1 MFKLRKISRDLK
13 DLIEEFYWIN
23 QNNLNPYKK
32 EEKKNIRFLII
43 TMTIISFAF
52 LLITI
57 LIHVF
62 FVGKGIYAISF
73 IDEEGNPAIA
83 NFLLVEIIFAVFSI
97 LSILVIIRL
106 IFMRKFDSEGKWIM
120 KRLEGSCKM
129 YQLYED
135 YFIPNKIDTN
145 KEDRKPISWTEVQSI
160 NLERMVKPSYD
171 SDIPNVN
178 LQCLKIK
185 FKDGR
190 EPKLIPIIFPLK
202 HEEFKESLILLKKF
216 LEFLIQR
223 AK

>member
-1 MFKLRKISRDLK
+1 
-13 DLIEEFYWIN
+13 
-23 QNNLNPYKK
+23 
-32 EEKKNIRFLII
+32 
-43 TMTIISFAF
+43 
-52 LLITI
+52 
-57 LIHVF
+57 
-62 FVGKGIYAISF
+62 
-73 IDEEGNPAIA
+73 
-83 NFLLVEIIFAVFSI
+83 
-97 LSILVIIRL
+97 
-106 IFMRKFDSEGKWIM
+106 MRKFDSEGKWIM